1 MKDTEGQQIRTEQ
14 QIRVCELIYEN
25 ADGCRNRRMTDH

>member
-14 QIRVCELIYEN
+14 QIRVCELIYK
-25 ADGCRNRRMTDH
+25 MLTDAGTAG